1 MEEGIAKPAAQAALW
16 HAEAL
21 AGLGRSIGPGPGRP
35 IVSGSLAG
43 RIENTV
49 LGLGACDGDVAR
61 VCRESRETGMR
72 GVCCLPRDVRRCRDL
87 LGVGPQRVV
96 SVVGFPLCGGCA
108 GAAAL
113 EGRRAVEDGADE
125 LDMVID
131 VRSLRAG
138 DLARCRDKVA
148 EVVDAAAGR
157 PVKVILETGLLTE
170 REAVC
175 GAAAAE
181 AGGAAFVKTCTG
193 FGPRGV
199 TLDDVRLLRAA
210 VGERMGVKASGG
222 IRDHAFAAA
231 LVDAGADV
239 LGASNGLACL
249 GAGG

>member
-1 MEEGIAKPAAQAALW
+1 MEEGITNPPAEVALW
-16 HAEAL
+16 HEEAL
-21 AGLGRSIGPGPGRP
+21 ARLDVSRGASGRP
-35 IVSGSLAG
+35 VLSGSLAG

-49 LGLGACDGDVAR
+49 LSLGASDGDVAR
-61 VCRESRETGMR
+61 ACREARDFGMR

-87 LGVGPQRVV
+87 LGAGAQRVV
-96 SVVGFPLCGGCA
+96 TVVGFPLCGGCA
-108 GAAAL
+108 GAAAR

-138 DLARCRDKVA
+138 ELARCRDLVA

-170 REAVC
+170 REAVW
-175 GAAAAE
+175 GATAAE

-193 FGPRGV
+193 FGPRGA
-199 TLDDVRLLRAA
+199 TLEDVRLLRAA
-210 VGERMGVKASGG
+210 VGERMGIKAAGG
-222 IRDHAFAAA
+222 IRDHAFASA

-249 GAGG
+249 GKDD